1 MAQKNLI
8 QNQPDPPE
16 EVEETESTETTET
29 EAQVEEPDYK
39 ALLEQSKADLL
50 QAENNNK
57 SLLGRIREPAPDPR
71 IDQLLDT
78 LSGQEKRLNALA
90 TRTASGETEELTEDM
105 AKINADT
112 DQARATRQ
120 FEQGWKGMEVQLED
134 ALRGDPKEDG
144 SPGDLAVDVESPEVK
159 ELVTSWNAAKA
170 KGNLVDGSAVVG
182 QARTLTAKVLREQ
195 RAKAAETATAE
206 VETAQKAKDAKNGV
220 HDLNAGTPRTGSGS
234 GMSRQQ
240 IEEAT
245 DPSQISDE
253 DFAKYI
259 KGEI

>member
-1 MAQKNLI
+1 MAQENLI
-8 QNQPDPPE
+8 QNQPDPSE
-16 EVEETESTETTET
+16 EVEKTTDPN
-29 EAQVEEPDYK
+29 AQVEEPDYK
-39 ALLEQSKADLL
+39 ALLEQSKVDLL
-50 QAENNNK
+50 KAQNDNK
-57 SLLGRIREPAPDPR
+57 SLLGRLRDPDPKL
-71 IDQLLDT
+71 DEVLDT
-78 LSGQEKRLNALA
+78 LSGQEKRLNALV
-90 TRTASGETEELTEDM
+90 TRTATGETEELTADM
-105 AKINADT
+105 VKINADT

-144 SPGDLAVDVESPEVK
+144 SLGDLAVDIESLEVK

-195 RAKAAETATAE
+195 RAKAAETATTEA
-206 VETAQKAKDAKNGV
+206 ETAQKAKDAKNGV
-220 HDLNAGTPRTGSGS
+220 HDLNAGTPRAGSGS

-245 DPSQISDE
+245 DPNDISD
-253 DFAKYI
+253 DDYKKYVA
-259 KGEI
+259 GEI